1 MAYTGAKMQ
10 PLTKQ
15 QLKKELKLFLDDKDR
30 GISIRNFCEIAG
42 ISERLFNYIIKENK
56 LPMTESTQ
64 RGLNRAYI
72 HWKEGKI
79 KVMKKRTNETYPDY
93 RKEPVQ
99 PLIPMSKLVM
109 THTGFKVQN
118 KPLNRHDYANFDNIL
133 LKT

>member
-1 MAYTGAKMQ
+1 MIQNLSK
-10 PLTKQ
+10 KQ
-15 QLKKELKLFLDDKDR
+15 LMVEMKLFLEDKDR
-30 GISIRNFCEIAG
+30 GISIKNFCELAG
-42 ISERLFNYIIKENK
+42 ISDRLFFYIFREGTAP
-56 LPMTESTQ
+56 LTEDTQ
-64 RGLNRAYI
+64 RGLNRAYK

-79 KVMKKRTNETYPDY
+79 RVMKKRTNETYPDY

>member
-1 MAYTGAKMQ
+1 MVEM
-10 PLTKQ
+10 
-15 QLKKELKLFLDDKDR
+15 KLFLEDKDR
-30 GISIRNFCEIAG
+30 GISIKNFCELAG
-42 ISERLFNYIIKENK
+42 ISDRLFFYIFREGTAP
-56 LPMTESTQ
+56 LTEETQ
-64 RGLNRAYI
+64 RGLNRAYK

-79 KVMKKRTNETYPDY
+79 RVMKKRTNETYPDY

>member
-1 MAYTGAKMQ
+1 MVEM
-10 PLTKQ
+10 
-15 QLKKELKLFLDDKDR
+15 KLFLEDKDR
-30 GISIRNFCEIAG
+30 GISIKNFCELAG
-42 ISERLFNYIIKENK
+42 ISDRLFFYIFREGTAP
-56 LPMTESTQ
+56 LTEETQ
-64 RGLNRAYI
+64 RGLNRAYK

-79 KVMKKRTNETYPDY
+79 RVMKKRTNETYPDY

-109 THTGFKVQN
+109 TNTGFKVQN

>member
-1 MAYTGAKMQ
+1 MIQNLSK
-10 PLTKQ
+10 KQ
-15 QLKKELKLFLDDKDR
+15 LMVEMKLFLEDKDR
-30 GISIRNFCEIAG
+30 GISIKNFCELAG
-42 ISERLFNYIIKENK
+42 ISDRLFFYIFREGTAP
-56 LPMTESTQ
+56 LTEETQ
-64 RGLNRAYI
+64 RGLNRAYK

-79 KVMKKRTNETYPDY
+79 RVMKKRTNETYPDY

-109 THTGFKVQN
+109 SNTGFKVQN